1 MYVCMYVCM
10 YVYLC
15 MCIYVCI
22 GAVGQ
27 ETVNTRPHLKNLF
40 TPTASA
46 EHSPFIHPP
55 HPSTNQHTADPPTN
69 PTTTPAVVAD
79 EAKTSAESRNQAND
93 EMFGVIPTNW

>member
-1 MYVCMYVCM
+1 
-10 YVYLC
+10 
-15 MCIYVCI
+15 MCICI

-69 PTTTPAVVAD
+69 PTPAAD
-79 EAKTSAESRNQAND
+79 EAKTSAETRNQAND
-93 EMFGVIPTNW
+93 EIFGVIPTNW